1 MITIDTVAGLKE
13 QMARLRQGGK
23 RIAFVPTMGKLHAGH
38 LHLMHEARQYAQA
51 VVASIYV
58 NPLQF
63 GANEDFD
70 AYPRTPGHDKVAL
83 LAAGVNVLF
92 MPRDDEMYPR
102 GRDAHTVVEVP
113 CLSNEL
119 CGAFRPGHFRGVTT
133 VVYRLFDLVAP
144 DVALFG
150 KKDYQQWLLIR
161 LMTADLGMPV
171 EIVGVETVRETDGL
185 AMSSRNHYLSATERQ
200 TAPHL
205 YMTLCSLRDRV
216 LRHGSVTGEAEAAA
230 IESLKTQGFRPDY
243 VSVRRQD
250 DLAMPRSEDKRLV
263 ALAAAWLGK
272 TRLIDNVEFELKT
285 GI

>member
-1 MITIDTVAGLKE
+1 MITVETAAGLKE
-13 QMARLRQGGK
+13 QIARLRQGGK
-23 RIAFVPTMGKLHAGH
+23 RVAFVPTMGNLHAGH
-38 LHLMHEARQYAQA
+38 LRLMQEARQHAQA

-63 GANEDFD
+63 GANEDFG

-92 MPRDDEMYPR
+92 MPKEDEVYPR
-102 GRDAHTVVEVP
+102 GRAAQTVVEVP
-113 CLSNEL
+113 GLSNEL

-133 VVYRLFDLVAP
+133 VVYRLFSLVAP

-161 LMTADLGMPV
+161 LMVADLGMPV
-171 EIVGVETVRETDGL
+171 EIVGVDTVRESDGL
-185 AMSSRNHYLSATERQ
+185 AMSSRNNYLSSAERM
-200 TAPHL
+200 TAPRLHE
-205 YMTLCSLRDRV
+205 TLCGVRDRV
-216 LRHGSVTGEAEAAA
+216 LRHGSVTREAEEAAM
-230 IESLKTQGFRPDY
+230 ESLKTHGFRPDY

-250 DLAMPRSEDKRLV
+250 DLAEPGREDSRLV
-263 ALAAAWLGK
+263 VLAAAWLGK
-272 TRLIDNVEFELKT
+272 TRLIDNVEFELKA